1 MNSSGEGIS
10 KMSTILYN
18 DSFLAREQGKVDMED
33 RGYQFGDGIYEALR
47 VYNGKMF
54 LLDLH
59 MKRLERSARELR
71 LSLPYDTDHLVE
83 NLDKL
88 IRDNQMDYGY
98 VYFQITRGAIARKH
112 RFPAEKIDCV
122 LTGSVEAT
130 TKDEDLY
137 PDGIKVSLLDDIRWL
152 RCDIK
157 TLNLLG
163 NVLANQ
169 EAFEKGSADAILHR
183 DGVVTE
189 GTTCNA
195 FMVKNGILITHPADH
210 FILNGITRIFV
221 LQLAERLGIPVEE
234 RTYTTD
240 ELLHADEVFLTS
252 TGERVA
258 PVVQIDE
265 QLIGNG
271 TPGPIS
277 KRLLG
282 AFNVEVERFISD
294 SQA

>member
-1 MNSSGEGIS
+1 
-10 KMSTILYN
+10 MSIILYN

-47 VYNGKMF
+47 IYNGQMF

-71 LSLPYDTDHLVE
+71 LELPYSFAHLRE
-83 NLDKL
+83 NLSQL
-88 IRDNQMDYGY
+88 IQKNELVDGY
-98 VYFQITRGAIARKH
+98 IYFQITRGAIARKH
-112 RFPAEKIDCV
+112 RFPEKKIPCV
-122 LTGSVEAT
+122 VTGSVEAT
-130 TKDEDLY
+130 GKEDDLHAR
-137 PDGIKVSLLDDIRWL
+137 GMKVSLIDDIRWL

-169 EAFEKGSADAILHR
+169 QAYEEGSDDAILHR
-183 DGVVTE
+183 NGIVTE

-195 FMVKNGILITHPADH
+195 FIVKDGTLVTHPADH
-210 FILNGITRIFV
+210 MILNGITRLFV

-240 ELLHADEVFLTS
+240 ELLNADEAFITS
-252 TGERVA
+252 TGVRVT
-258 PVVQIDE
+258 PVVQIGHQKVAD
-265 QLIGNG
+265 GM
-271 TPGPIS
+271 PGPIT
-277 KRLLG
+277 KQLLD
-282 AFNVEVERFISD
+282 AYNHEVEQFIH
-294 SQA
+294 AAE

>member
-1 MNSSGEGIS
+1 
-10 KMSTILYN
+10 
-18 DSFLAREQGKVDMED
+18 MED

-59 MKRLERSARELR
+59 MKRLNRSARELR
-71 LSLPYDTDHLVE
+71 LSLPYDTDHLAE

-88 IRDNQMDYGY
+88 IRENQMDYGY

-112 RFPAEKIDCV
+112 RFPEQKIDCV
-122 LTGSVEAT
+122 LTGSIEAT
-130 TKDEDLY
+130 SKDEDLHA
-137 PDGIKVSLLDDIRWL
+137 DGIKVSLLDDIRWL

-169 EAFEKGSADAILHR
+169 EAFEQGSDDAILHR

-195 FMVKNGILITHPADH
+195 FMVKDGVLITHPADH

-221 LQLAERLGIPVEE
+221 LELAERLGIPVEE
-234 RTYTTD
+234 RTFTTE
-240 ELLHADEVFLTS
+240 ELRNADEAFITS
-252 TGERVA
+252 TGVRVT
-258 PVVQIDE
+258 PVTQIDG
-265 QLIGNG
+265 QPVGDG
-271 TPGPIS
+271 KPGLMTL
-277 KRLLG
+277 RLLD
-282 AFNVEVERFISD
+282 AFNHDVEQFI
-294 SQA
+294 ANA

>member
-1 MNSSGEGIS
+1 MN
-10 KMSTILYN
+10 TILYN

-98 VYFQITRGAIARKH
+98 IYFQITRGAIARKH
-112 RFPAEKIDCV
+112 RFPLEKIDCV
-122 LTGSVEAT
+122 LTGSIEAT

-195 FMVKNGILITHPADH
+195 FMVKDGILITHPADH

-258 PVVQIDE
+258 PVIQIDE

-271 TPGPIS
+271 VPGPIS
-277 KRLLG
+277 KRLLD
-282 AFNVEVERFISD
+282 AFNGEVERFISD
-294 SQA
+294 TLD

>member
-1 MNSSGEGIS
+1 
-10 KMSTILYN
+10 MSTILYN
-18 DSFLAREQGKVDMED
+18 DRFIDRSQGKVDMED

-71 LSLPYDTDHLVE
+71 LALPYATDHLAE

-88 IRDNQMDYGY
+88 IKENAMDYGY

-112 RFPAEKIDCV
+112 RFPEQPINTV
-122 LTGSVEAT
+122 LTASVEAT
-130 TKDEDLY
+130 DKDEDLHA
-137 PDGIKVSLLDDIRWL
+137 DGIKVSLLDDIRWL

-169 EAFEKGSADAILHR
+169 EAFERGAADAILHR

-189 GTTCNA
+189 GTTCNV
-195 FMVKNGILITHPADH
+195 FMVKDGVLITHPADH

-221 LQLAERLGIPVEE
+221 LQLAERLGIPVDE
-234 RTYTTD
+234 RTYTTA
-240 ELLHADEVFLTS
+240 ELLAADEVFLTS
-252 TGERVA
+252 TGVRVT
-258 PVVQIDE
+258 PVLQIDDR
-265 QLIGNG
+265 QVAGG
-271 TPGPIS
+271 KPGPITN
-277 KRLLG
+277 RLLE
-282 AFNVEVERFISD
+282 AFNQDVEQFVT
-294 SQA
+294 AVNA

>member
-1 MNSSGEGIS
+1 
-10 KMSTILYN
+10 
-18 DSFLAREQGKVDMED
+18 MED

-59 MKRLERSARELR
+59 LKRLERSARELR
-71 LSLPYDTDHLVE
+71 LSLPYDTDHLAQ

-122 LTGSVEAT
+122 LTGSIEAT

-137 PDGIKVSLLDDIRWL
+137 TDGIKVSLLDDIRWL

-258 PVVQIDE
+258 PVIQIDE

-277 KRLLG
+277 KRLLD
-282 AFNVEVERFISD
+282 AFNGEVEQFISD
-294 SQA
+294 TQA

>member
-1 MNSSGEGIS
+1 
-10 KMSTILYN
+10 MSTILYN
-18 DSFLAREQGKVDMED
+18 DSFLRREQGKVDMED

-59 MKRLERSARELR
+59 MKRLNRSARELR
-71 LSLPYDTDHLVE
+71 LSLPYDTNHLAE
-83 NLDKL
+83 NLDRL
-88 IRDNQMDYGY
+88 IRENQIDYGY

-112 RFPAEKIDCV
+112 RFPEQKIDCV
-122 LTGSVEAT
+122 LTGSVEAAS
-130 TKDEDLY
+130 KDEDLHA
-137 PDGIKVSLLDDIRWL
+137 DGIKVSLLDDIRWL

-169 EAFEKGSADAILHR
+169 EAFEQGSDDAILHR

-195 FMVKNGILITHPADH
+195 FIVKDGVLITHPADH

-221 LQLAERLGIPVEE
+221 LELAERLGIPVEE
-234 RTYTTD
+234 RTYTTE
-240 ELLHADEVFLTS
+240 ELRNADEAFITS
-252 TGERVA
+252 TGVRVT
-258 PVVQIDE
+258 PVIRIDD
-265 QLIGNG
+265 QSVGDGKPGLI
-271 TPGPIS
+271 TL
-277 KRLLG
+277 RLLR
-282 AFNVEVERFISD
+282 AFNLDVEQFI
-294 SQA
+294 AEA

>member
-1 MNSSGEGIS
+1 
-10 KMSTILYN
+10 MSTILYN

-59 MKRLERSARELR
+59 LKRLERSARELR
-71 LSLPYDTDHLVE
+71 LSLPYDTDHLAQ

-122 LTGSVEAT
+122 LTGSIEAT

-137 PDGIKVSLLDDIRWL
+137 TDGIKVSLLDDIRWL

-258 PVVQIDE
+258 PVIQIDE

-277 KRLLG
+277 KRLLD
-282 AFNVEVERFISD
+282 AFNGEVEQFISD
-294 SQA
+294 TQA